1 MHDDKT
7 KCGSSLAIMSNVKN
21 FELWEKIP
29 YLEMAAD
36 LVGEVVLAVLDGIQG

>member
-1 MHDDKT
+1 MWIII
-7 KCGSSLAIMSNVKN
+7 IMSNVKI
-21 FELWEKIP
+21 FELWKKFP